1 LIFITK
7 LKYVEFK
14 NDRAEIILQLRR
26 SEMPIYAPKG
36 PALEYAPLA
45 LNYYKGCG
53 HNCKYCY
60 VPGFLEMIGG
70 KKKDSSTLGLIGPT
84 DATFEE
90 KKKIFFRK
98 LTNKAKRMK
107 NDKRRVLL
115 SFTSDP
121 YQPLE
126 QEWRITRQVL
136 EILGE
141 NNIKVT
147 ILTKNPSLAILS
159 DYNLIKK
166 YETELATTIVWASE
180 AQRKIWEPNASSIAD
195 RVDAIWQV
203 HKNGLSTWVSIE
215 PIMDEK
221 EALDVV
227 DMLCGKTGKL
237 KIGVVDPRWNPEIHK
252 SIKWMDLLLKILQK
266 VTAAKQRY
274 YIKNKFWD
282 YADANIK
289 AKFTK
294 EG

>member
-1 LIFITK
+1 
-7 LKYVEFK
+7 VEFK
-14 NDRAEIILQLRR
+14 NGRAEIYYQH
-26 SEMPIYAPKG
+26 APKG

-70 KKKDSSTLGLIGPT
+70 KKVDSTLGLIGPT
-84 DATFEE
+84 DATFDE

-98 LTNKAKRMK
+98 LTNKAKKMK

-126 QEWRITRQVL
+126 QEWRMTRRVL

-141 NNIKVT
+141 NNMKVT
-147 ILTKNPSLAILS
+147 ILTKNPGMAIS
-159 DYNLIKK
+159 NDYDLIRR
-166 YETELATTIVWASE
+166 YDTELATTIVWASE
-180 AQRKIWEPNASSIAD
+180 TQRQIWEPNASSIQS
-195 RVDAIWQV
+195 RVDAIWQA
-203 HKNGLSTWVSIE
+203 HKDGQKTWVSIE

-252 SIKWMDLLLKILQK
+252 KIKWTDLLQKILKK
-266 VTAAKQRY
+266 VTAANQRY

-289 AKFTK
+289 ANYKK